1 MTNILNNMLIELKN
15 NYIFFL
21 IKKLPDDIKRYIYIM
36 NFLIQYII

>member
-21 IKKLPDDIKRYIYIM
+21 LKNYQMILKDIYIM